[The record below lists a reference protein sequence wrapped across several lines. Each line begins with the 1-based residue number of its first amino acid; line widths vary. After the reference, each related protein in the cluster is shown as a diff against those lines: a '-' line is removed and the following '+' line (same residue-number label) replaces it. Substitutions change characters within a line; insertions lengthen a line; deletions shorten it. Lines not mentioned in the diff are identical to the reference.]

1 MRGCRYFKTNDRSR
15 MITYNGL
22 PLYRVVL
29 SNEQDGV
36 LRVSLVDAP
45 AVDSDFE
52 VFQKEEAKRPALYAV
67 QDEEKR
73 LVRGVILRADYPI
86 FRRDKAG
93 EAGYYVTFGA
103 DVIREAAERY
113 LAEGRSNEVNLQ
125 HEDGSDVDGVQM
137 VQFFIKDSAAG
148 VDPEGFD
155 DIADG
160 SLFGEYHV
168 TNDDV
173 WEEIKAG
180 TFKGFSVE
188 ILYTLIP
195 AGDTMAAEDPEEAEI
210 VTFLQDIFSHVTDMS
225 KLEKIKARLA
235 SLLAEPESNQEPQK
249 FGSVTTD
256 KGVIYWPGDE
266 DLKAG
271 DRVEVEDA
279 EGNRSAAADGDY
291 TTGDG
296 KTIVVVDGSVSEIR
310 DPEAEVAPEG
320 EGDNQKE
327 TPEQMA
333 AQRRAKFEES
343 YNEKQRKIADAILAA
358 RGNRED
364 DFGFLADAG
373 DDFAVWAHYGEDTG
387 WQDRFTR
394 YKVSWNEDGSAAVSD
409 PVEVRKAF
417 VPEDFDDAALFAAE
431 KPETV
436 TAEEYEAAVQ
446 AAETFKAEVGTLKA
460 RIAELEKTPAG
471 KSAAESFHDDGPQD
485 SASNGFKT
493 GDKGLDKL
501 ARKIR

>member
-1 MRGCRYFKTNDRSR
+1 
-15 MITYNGL
+15 MITFNGL
-22 PLYRVVL
+22 PLYRVAL
-29 SNEQDGV
+29 SDKDGV
-36 LRVSLVDAP
+36 LRVSLVDDP
-45 AVDSDFE
+45 AVESDFE
-52 VFQKEEAKRPALYAV
+52 VFRKEAEKRPALYAV

-86 FRRDKAG
+86 YRKDKDSDR
-93 EAGYYVTFGA
+93 GYYVTFGA
-103 DVIREAAERY
+103 EVIREAAERY
-113 LAEGRSNEVNLQ
+113 LAEGRANDVNLQ
-125 HEDGSDVDGVQM
+125 HEDGTDVDGVQM

-148 VDPEGFD
+148 MAPEGFD

-173 WEEIKAG
+173 WDEIKAG

-195 AGDTMAAEDPEEAEI
+195 AGDAMGREDIDEADA
-210 VTFLQDIFSHVTDMS
+210 VSLLHDILSQVTDMS

-235 SLLAEPESNQEPQK
+235 ALLAEPESNQEPQN

-256 KGVIYWPGDE
+256 KGVIYWDGDE

-296 KTIVVVDGSVSEIR
+296 KVIVVVDGAVSEIR
-310 DPEAEVAPEG
+310 DPDAEVGDQED
-320 EGDNQKE
+320 DNQQAQE
-327 TPEQMA
+327 DTPEQMA
-333 AQRRAKFEES
+333 AQRREKFEAT
-343 YNEKQRKIADAILAA
+343 YAEKTRKIAEAITASLENDLYAYVMDAA
-358 RGNRED
+358 
-364 DFGFLADAG
+364 
-373 DDFAVWAHYGEDTG
+373 DDFAVAAVYGESTG
-387 WQDRFTR
+387 WEDKYYR
-394 YKVSWNEDGSAAVSD
+394 YAVSWGEDGSAAVSD
-409 PVEVRKAF
+409 PVEVRMAF
-417 VPEDFDDAALFAAE
+417 VPMDFDDAALFAAE

-446 AAETFKAEVGTLKA
+446 AAETFKAENGTLKA

-471 KSAAESFHDDGPQD
+471 KPVEEKFHDDGPNGTP
-485 SASNGFKT
+485 SNGFKL

>member
-93 EAGYYVTFGA
+93 DAGYYVTFGA

-125 HEDGSDVDGVQM
+125 HVGGSDVDDVNM
-137 VQFFIKDSAAG
+137 VQFFIKESAAG

-235 SLLAEPESNQEPQK
+235 SLLAEPERNQEPQK

-279 EGNRSAAADGDY
+279 EGNRSAAADGEY
-291 TTGDG
+291 VTGDG

-320 EGDNQKE
+320 DDDQEE

-333 AQRRAKFEES
+333 AQRSAKFSES
-343 YNEKQRKIADAILAA
+343 YDEKERKIVDAIMATLD
-358 RGNRED
+358 RDVYGH
-364 DFGFLADAG
+364 LVDAG
-373 DDFAVWAHYGEDTG
+373 DDFAVFDSYGEFNSWGDTYH
-387 WQDRFTR
+387 R
-394 YKVSWNEDGSAAVSD
+394 YKVSWNEDGSASVSD
-409 PVEVRKAF
+409 PVEVRRAF
-417 VPEDFDDAALFAAE
+417 VPVDFDDAALFAAE

-471 KSAAESFHDDGPQD
+471 KSAAETFHDDGPQA

>member
-52 VFQKEEAKRPALYAV
+52 VFQKEEAQRPALYAV

-93 EAGYYVTFGA
+93 DSGYYVTFSA

-125 HEDGSDVDGVQM
+125 HEDGSDVDDVNM

-155 DIADG
+155 EIADG

-195 AGDTMAAEDPEEAEI
+195 AGETMAAEDPEEAEI
-210 VTFLQDIFSHVTDMS
+210 VTFLQDILSHVTDMS

-279 EGNRSAAADGDY
+279 EGNRSAAADGEY
-291 TTGDG
+291 VTGDG
-296 KTIVVVDGSVSEIR
+296 KTIVVVDGAVSEIR
-310 DPEAEVAPEG
+310 DHEAEVAPEG
-320 EGDNQKE
+320 DDDQEE

-343 YNEKQRKIADAILAA
+343 YDEKKRKIAEAIMATLD
-358 RGNRED
+358 RDVYGY
-364 DFGFLADAG
+364 LVDAG
-373 DDFAVWAHYGEDTG
+373 DDFAVFDSYGEFNNWGDT
-387 WQDRFTR
+387 FHR
-394 YKVSWNEDGSAAVSD
+394 YKVSWNEEGSAAVSD
-409 PVEVRKAF
+409 PVEVRMAF
-417 VPEDFDDAALFAAE
+417 VPMDFDDAALFAAE

-471 KSAAESFHDDGPQD
+471 KSAAESFHDDGPQA

>member
-1 MRGCRYFKTNDRSR
+1 MWGCRYFKTNDSSR

-45 AVDSDFE
+45 AVNSDFE

-86 FRRDKAG
+86 FRRDKEG

-195 AGDTMAAEDPEEAEI
+195 AGETMAAEDPEEDEI

-279 EGNRSAAADGDY
+279 EGNRSAAADGEY
-291 TTGDG
+291 VTGDG

-320 EGDNQKE
+320 DDNQEE

-343 YNEKQRKIADAILAA
+343 YDEKERKIADAILATLDRDA
-358 RGNRED
+358 YGYLVE
-364 DFGFLADAG
+364 AG
-373 DDFAVWAHYGEDTG
+373 DDFAVFDTYGEFNRWGDTYH
-387 WQDRFTR
+387 R

-409 PVEVRKAF
+409 PVEVRRAF
-417 VPEDFDDAALFAAE
+417 VPVDFDDAALFAAE
-431 KPETV
+431 EPETV

-471 KSAAESFHDDGPQD
+471 KSAAESFHDDGPQG
-485 SASNGFKT
+485 SVSNGFKT

>member
-86 FRRDKAG
+86 FRRDNEG

-195 AGDTMAAEDPEEAEI
+195 AGETMAAEDPEEAEI

-256 KGVIYWPGDE
+256 KGVIYWPGDD

-279 EGNRSAAADGDY
+279 EGNRSAAADGEY
-291 TTGDG
+291 VTGDG

-320 EGDNQKE
+320 DDNQEE

-343 YNEKQRKIADAILAA
+343 YDEKERKIADAIFATLD
-358 RGNRED
+358 RDVYGHLVE
-364 DFGFLADAG
+364 AG
-373 DDFAVWAHYGEDTG
+373 DDFAIFDTYGEFNRWGDTYH
-387 WQDRFTR
+387 R

-409 PVEVRKAF
+409 PVEVRSAF
-417 VPEDFDDAALFAAE
+417 VPVDFDDAALFAAE

-471 KSAAESFHDDGPQD
+471 KSAAESFHDDGPQG
-485 SASNGFKT
+485 SVSNGFKT

>member
-86 FRRDKAG
+86 FRRDKEG

-195 AGDTMAAEDPEEAEI
+195 AGETMAAEDPEEAEI

-279 EGNRSAAADGDY
+279 EGNRSAAADGEY
-291 TTGDG
+291 VTGDG

-320 EGDNQKE
+320 DDNQEE

-333 AQRRAKFEES
+333 AQRSAKFEES
-343 YNEKQRKIADAILAA
+343 YDEKQRKIADAIMATLD
-358 RGNRED
+358 RDVYGH
-364 DFGFLADAG
+364 LVDAG
-373 DDFAVWAHYGEDTG
+373 DDFAIFDTYGEFNNWGDTYH
-387 WQDRFTR
+387 R

-409 PVEVRKAF
+409 PVEVRRAF
-417 VPEDFDDAALFAAE
+417 VPVDFDDAALFAAE
-431 KPETV
+431 KPDTV

-471 KSAAESFHDDGPQD
+471 KSAAESFHDDGPQG

>member
-1 MRGCRYFKTNDRSR
+1 

-52 VFQKEEAKRPALYAV
+52 VFQKAEAKRPALYAV

-86 FRRDKAG
+86 YRRDKAG

-195 AGDTMAAEDPEEAEI
+195 AGDAMAAEDPEEAEI
-210 VTFLQDIFSHVTDMS
+210 VAFLQDIFSQVTDMS

-235 SLLAEPESNQEPQK
+235 SLLAESESNQEPQK

-256 KGVIYWPGDE
+256 KGVIYWDGED

-271 DRVEVEDA
+271 DRVQVEDA
-279 EGNRSAAADGDY
+279 DGNRSAAADGEY
-291 TTGDG
+291 VTGDG

-320 EGDNQKE
+320 DDNQEE

-343 YNEKQRKIADAILAA
+343 YDEKMRKIAAAIRAA

-364 DFGFLADAG
+364 DYGYLADAG
-373 DDFAVWAHYGEDTG
+373 DDFAVWAYYGEDTG
-387 WQDRFTR
+387 WEDHYIR
-394 YKVSWNEDGSAAVSD
+394 YRVTWNGDEPSVSD
-409 PVEVRKAF
+409 PVDCRRAF
-417 VPEDFDDAALFAAE
+417 VPMDFDDAAAFAAE

-471 KSAAESFHDDGPQD
+471 KSAAESFHDDGPQA
-485 SASNGFKT
+485 SVSNGFKT

>member
-1 MRGCRYFKTNDRSR
+1 

-137 VQFFIKDSAAG
+137 VQVFIKDSAAG

-195 AGDTMAAEDPEEAEI
+195 AGETMAAEDPEEAEI
-210 VTFLQDIFSHVTDMS
+210 VAFLQDIFSHVTDMS

-256 KGVIYWPGDE
+256 KGVIYWPGAE

-279 EGNRSAAADGDY
+279 EGNRSAAADGKY
-291 TTGDG
+291 VTGDG

-320 EGDNQKE
+320 DDNQEE

-333 AQRRAKFEES
+333 AQRSAKFAES
-343 YNEKQRKIADAILAA
+343 YDEKERKIAEAIMATLD
-358 RGNRED
+358 RDVYGYLVE
-364 DFGFLADAG
+364 AG
-373 DDFAVWAHYGEDTG
+373 DDFAVFDSYGEFNGWGDTYH
-387 WQDRFTR
+387 R

-409 PVEVRKAF
+409 PVEVRMAF
-417 VPEDFDDAALFAAE
+417 VPMDFDDAALFAAE

-446 AAETFKAEVGTLKA
+446 AAETFKAEVGTLRA
-460 RIAELEKTPAG
+460 RIGELEKTPAG
-471 KSAAESFHDDGPQD
+471 KSAAESFHDDGPQA
-485 SASNGFKT
+485 SVSNGFKT